1 MTNLSKLGKL
11 ISVDLWS
18 AEAGLYIFLLVD
30 LLQAQ
35 QEFVICVEA
44 LCHDR
49 RTAKRE
55 IVSNAGREHAKSLR
69 VYPCLGPSNLSATRI
84 LQNNKSCRLSVPCC
98 RILQN
103 IKCRPSVLCRRV
115 SRAARGRPAGRP
127 DQRYLIAIYMGKRA
141 AHRSCM
147 PGPTWN
153 PISLCRRYARIYA
166 FVHMLCRLR
175 ASVGVKREQ
184 LPAQALPAGE
194 AKGRPRRQRENE
206 RGRPGVRFACSMCRG
221 LPLFSLLPSMK

>member
-115 SRAARGRPAGRP
+115 SRAARGRPA
-127 DQRYLIAIYMGKRA
+127 AEFSRA
-141 AHRSCM
+141 ARTSDTLSRYIWASVPQTDLACLGLRGIPFLYAAGMRAFTRSC
-147 PGPTWN
+147 TC
-153 PISLCRRYARIYA
+153 S
-166 FVHMLCRLR
+166 V
-175 ASVGVKREQ
+175 ASV
-184 LPAQALPAGE
+184 LAWA
-194 AKGRPRRQRENE
+194 
-206 RGRPGVRFACSMCRG
+206 
-221 LPLFSLLPSMK
+221 

>member
-103 IKCRPSVLCRRV
+103 IKCRPSVLCRR
-115 SRAARGRPAGRP
+115 RLAGPPAGRP
-127 DQRYLIAIYMGKRA
+127 RA
-141 AHRSCM
+141 ARTSDTLSRYIWASVPHTDLACLGLRGIPFLYAAGMRAFTRSC
-147 PGPTWN
+147 TC
-153 PISLCRRYARIYA
+153 S
-166 FVHMLCRLR
+166 V
-175 ASVGVKREQ
+175 ASV
-184 LPAQALPAGE
+184 LAWA
-194 AKGRPRRQRENE
+194 
-206 RGRPGVRFACSMCRG
+206 
-221 LPLFSLLPSMK
+221 